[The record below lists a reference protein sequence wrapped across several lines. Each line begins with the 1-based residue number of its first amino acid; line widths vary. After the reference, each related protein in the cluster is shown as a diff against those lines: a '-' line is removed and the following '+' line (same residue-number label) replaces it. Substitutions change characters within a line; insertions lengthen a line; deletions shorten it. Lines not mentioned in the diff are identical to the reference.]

1 MSSCRVPHDS
11 DAARVQVVFGRD
23 LCHEA
28 KTVTN
33 IGKSS
38 GPAAAFIAYAAVFDI
53 PGSDA
58 TSSQGSTE
66 VTGMG
71 KIIFVA
77 PEAAVDVDDDRM
89 WRRVFDSAWVSR
101 RAVST
106 RMGVLI
112 ADGQAKIAK
121 LLGSVA
127 VVKPGIRRRRRKRE
141 KVFRHRAEL

>member
-1 MSSCRVPHDS
+1 MPHYA
-11 DAARVQVVFGRD
+11 DAGGVELVFGRD
-23 LCHEA
+23 LCDEA
-28 KTVTN
+28 KTVTD

-38 GPAAAFIAYAAVFDI
+38 RPAAAFIAYAAVFDI

-77 PEAAVDVDDDRM
+77 PEAAVDVDNDRM
-89 WRRVFDSAWVSR
+89 WRRVFHPGWMSR
-101 RAVST
+101 RPVSM
-106 RMGVLI
+106 RMSVFI

-141 KVFRHRAEL
+141 NVFRHGVEL

>member
-1 MSSCRVPHDS
+1 MPHYADGGG
-11 DAARVQVVFGRD
+11 VELVFGRD
-23 LCHEA
+23 LCDEA

-77 PEAAVDVDDDRM
+77 PEAAVDVDNDRM

-141 KVFRHRAEL
+141 NVFRHGVEL